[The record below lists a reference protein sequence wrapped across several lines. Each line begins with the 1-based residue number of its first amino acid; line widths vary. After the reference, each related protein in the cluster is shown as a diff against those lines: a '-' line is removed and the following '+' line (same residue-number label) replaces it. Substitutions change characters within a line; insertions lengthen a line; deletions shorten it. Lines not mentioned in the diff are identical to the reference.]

1 MQKKQ
6 CPNGHVYDPS
16 IYGDSCPLCP
26 PGTQPPAGAYD
37 TSSPKTHLAGVGPT
51 PPPTPQAAPNP
62 MKTQFGGA
70 SQQPVA
76 QAGGMKTQFG
86 GAPQQPSPA
95 KPAGNNDASGVT
107 RVRPEE
113 ATPRGGGRTVI
124 RHAPGVGGPAP
135 SERKLVG
142 FLVTYNRNPAGRAYN
157 IYEGRNYI
165 GRDASC
171 DISLP
176 DDGQMSGKHFSI
188 LYRNADGKFKFRDE
202 QSTNGT
208 FINKELLDD
217 GNLQNYD
224 IIRAGG
230 TIFIF
235 IEIPRIG

>member
-6 CPNGHVYDPS
+6 CPNGHVYDPD

-37 TSSPKTHLAGVGPT
+37 TSSPKTVLGGAPV
-51 PPPTPQAAPNP
+51 PPPSPKPAPNP

-70 SQQPVA
+70 QPA
-76 QAGGMKTQFG
+76 GQGGMKTQFG
-86 GAPQQPSPA
+86 GTPQPAPIGRQPV
-95 KPAGNNDASGVT
+95 GNDASGTT

-113 ATPRGGGRTVI
+113 ASPRGGGRTVI
-124 RHAPGVGGPAP
+124 RHAPGPGPAP
-135 SERKLVG
+135 QERKLVG
-142 FLVTYNRNPAGRAYN
+142 FLVTYNRNPAGRAFN